1 MTHEINYFQKIIKH
15 KYPILWD
22 RITINVIAQS
32 NYHQFCDIDGR
43 MRAELNYNLPVK
55 YDIDVS
61 FPNIGDLYYDLSFF
75 IKFVWGDNLNVVASF
90 DSFGKNYIRFTL

>member
-1 MTHEINYFQKIIKH
+1 MENNTIKLHPINDIK
-15 KYPILWD
+15 
-22 RITINVIAQS
+22 
-32 NYHQFCDIDGR
+32 GR
-43 MRAELNYNLPVK
+43 LP